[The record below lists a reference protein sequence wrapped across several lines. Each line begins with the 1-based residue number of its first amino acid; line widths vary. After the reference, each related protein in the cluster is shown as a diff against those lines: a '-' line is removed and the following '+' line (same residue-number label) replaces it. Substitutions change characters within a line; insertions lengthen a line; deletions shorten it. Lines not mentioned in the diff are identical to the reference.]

1 MSAAGEPRLLNVGCG
16 RHFHPAWRN
25 IDMVSY
31 DPQVEAHD
39 LRLGLPADDNQYDLV
54 YHSHVLEHLSPSDGQ
69 RLIRQCARVL
79 KPGGI
84 LRIVVPDLEQITR
97 LYLQALEEAW
107 HHPADPWPQAKYD
120 WLKLELI
127 DQMVRHTSGGAM
139 GPMMQQA
146 RGQLAELIAQ
156 RLGHEVTYTA
166 ASPPRPDS
174 TNTGS
179 TRPCNKRGL
188 TLWRACNHLG
198 QTGMTGEGQ
207 TPFGAE
213 PHTKSTG
220 RVAWRERWA
229 RKLLKW
235 LLGRSAVQQLEL
247 GRFLDSGEVHRW
259 MYDRVSLRALTQAC
273 GLVDFTLRSAED
285 SYYPNFDQFQL
296 DRIGSQI
303 RKPDSIFC
311 ECRKR

>member
-1 MSAAGEPRLLNVGCG
+1 MSTAGERRLLNVGCG

-54 YHSHVLEHLSPSDGQ
+54 YHSHVLEHLTPGDGQ
-69 RLIRQCARVL
+69 RLIRECARVL

-97 LYLQALEEAW
+97 VYLQALEEAW
-107 HHPADPWPQAKYD
+107 DSPAEPWPQAKYD
-120 WLKLELI
+120 WVKLELI
-127 DQMVRHTSGGAM
+127 DQMVRQSSGGAM

-156 RLGHEVTYTA
+156 RLGHEVTYA
-166 ASPPRPDS
+166 AAAEPHPDSANTGS

-179 TRPCNKRGL
+179 TN
-188 TLWRACNHLG
+188 TSSTNTSSTN
-198 QTGMTGEGQ
+198 TG
-207 TPFGAE
+207 
-213 PHTKSTG
+213 STNTVSSD

-235 LLGRSAVQQLEL
+235 LLGRSAVQQWEL

-273 GLVDFTLRSAED
+273 GLIDFTLRSAED
-285 SYYPNFDQFQL
+285 SDFPNFDQFQL

>member
-107 HHPADPWPQAKYD
+107 HHPADHWPQAKYD

-174 TNTGS
+174 TNTS
-179 TRPCNKRGL
+179 SNT
-188 TLWRACNHLG
+188 TV
-198 QTGMTGEGQ
+198 
-207 TPFGAE
+207 
-213 PHTKSTG
+213 STG

-273 GLVDFTLRSAED
+273 GLVDFTLRTAED

>member
-1 MSAAGEPRLLNVGCG
+1 MSTAGERRLLNVGCG

-54 YHSHVLEHLSPSDGQ
+54 YHSHVLEHLTPSDGQ
-69 RLIRQCARVL
+69 RLIRECARVL

-97 LYLQALEEAW
+97 VYLQALEEAW
-107 HHPADPWPQAKYD
+107 DSPAEPWPQAKYD
-120 WLKLELI
+120 WVKLELI
-127 DQMVRHTSGGAM
+127 DQMVRQSSGGAM

-156 RLGHEVTYTA
+156 RLGHEVTYA
-166 ASPPRPDS
+166 AAAEPRPDS

-179 TRPCNKRGL
+179 TN
-188 TLWRACNHLG
+188 
-198 QTGMTGEGQ
+198 TG
-207 TPFGAE
+207 
-213 PHTKSTG
+213 STNTMSTD

-235 LLGRSAVQQLEL
+235 LLGRSAVQQWEL

-273 GLVDFTLRSAED
+273 GLIDFTLRSAED
-285 SYYPNFDQFQL
+285 SDYPNFDQFQL

>member
-1 MSAAGEPRLLNVGCG
+1 MSTAGERRLLNVGCG

-54 YHSHVLEHLSPSDGQ
+54 YHSHVLEHLTPSDGQ
-69 RLIRQCARVL
+69 RLIRECARVL

-97 LYLQALEEAW
+97 VYLQALEEAW
-107 HHPADPWPQAKYD
+107 DSPAEPWPQAKYD
-120 WLKLELI
+120 WVKLELI
-127 DQMVRHTSGGAM
+127 DQMVRQSSGGAM
-139 GPMMQQA
+139 GPIMQQA

-156 RLGHEVTYTA
+156 RLGHEVTYAA
-166 ASPPRPDS
+166 ASEPRPDS
-174 TNTGS
+174 THTGS
-179 TRPCNKRGL
+179 TRPCTKRGQ
-188 TLWRACNHLG
+188 TLSGHTFLSEMVACPPK
-198 QTGMTGEGQ
+198 GQ
-207 TPFGAE
+207 TPFGAG
-213 PHTKSTG
+213 PDTKSTD

-235 LLGRSAVQQLEL
+235 LLGRSAVQQWEL

-273 GLVDFTLRSAED
+273 GLIDFTLRSAED
-285 SYYPNFDQFQL
+285 SDFPNFDQFQL